1 MKSSSIKKQTS
12 QTRSIGSKIWTPRS
26 LPFVIA
32 WYGFRQFRNQTANP
46 EFCFDFSGRNL
57 GVTFRQPTLNNR
69 PSIGGPSSDV
79 FPLSKHLTFTSA
91 LSERFLLDST
101 PPDALDFKTGD
112 FIFCCA
118 IHAGTVSTNNTI
130 ISLQRENNDEEIRIY
145 LNNTGLLSA
154 KFGNGTVATASEV
167 DDGNPHIVSVTRI
180 NGKLQAFVDGVG
192 GTERDNTVDFD
203 NDVNMVLGALN
214 SSGGQE
220 FNGDIAEVCFGATR
234 KLGAIKTKDRIRLEG
249 FVANRLGI
257 SSVLPD
263 THNYKVAPPKK

>member
-1 MKSSSIKKQTS
+1 MKTSSIKKYTS
-12 QTRSIGSKIWTPRS
+12 QTRSIGSKLWTPRF
-26 LPFVIA
+26 LPYLIA
-32 WYGFRQFRNQTANP
+32 WYSFRQYKDQTGNP
-46 EFCFDFSGRNL
+46 EFCYDFSGKNL

-69 PSIGGPSSDV
+69 PAIGGPSSDV
-79 FPLSKHLTFTSA
+79 FPNSKHLTFTGVF
-91 LSERFLLDST
+91 SERFLLDST
-101 PPDALDFKTGD
+101 PTDALDIKTGD
-112 FIFCCA
+112 FIFCCG

-130 ISLQRENNDEEIRIY
+130 ISLQRENNDEEIRIF
-145 LNNTGLLSA
+145 LSNTGVLTA
-154 KFGNGTVATASEV
+154 KFGDGDVAVASEV
-167 DDGNPHIVSVTRI
+167 DDGNPHVVTVTRI

-192 GTERDNTVDFD
+192 GTEKDNTVDID

-220 FNGDIAEVCFGATR
+220 FNGDIAEVCIGGTR

-257 SSVLPD
+257 SSVLSD